1 MKFLQTLILFF
12 ILLFCCTQ
20 INAQQTDSCR
30 LRISILTCAPGQE
43 LYSLF
48 GHTGLRIVDSAHRTD
63 IVYNWGTFDFD
74 EPNFYLKF
82 MRGQLLYFVSAWT
95 FPEFMYEYQ
104 TEGRNVYE
112 QTLNLSCAD
121 KQKILDA
128 VYVNMQGN
136 NRFYK
141 YDFLLDNCTSRVRD
155 MVLKPLPAASFTKP
169 VVDSGTTARQ
179 MLHFYLDRGG
189 QPWSKLGIDIL
200 LGSKLDQP
208 VSNMQA
214 MFLPEFYM
222 TAMNNA
228 VNNSLPVCEKIKT
241 IFTAPP
247 PANPSGR
254 YTPLIAIACVCVI
267 IYLLSLSKSSAAKKA
282 TAYID
287 VFLLCISGL
296 LGILLLF
303 MWLGTDH
310 TVCKSNYNI
319 AWALPTNFIAGFF
332 YFKKPRWLKTYFMFA
347 ASLSAILIA
356 AWFWLP
362 QDINIAIAPFAVL
375 MMLRYFKQL

>member
-1 MKFLQTLILFF
+1 MKYLQTLILFF
-12 ILLFCCTQ
+12 ILSFCSIKTH
-20 INAQQTDSCR
+20 AQADSCH
-30 LRISILTCAPGQE
+30 LRISVLTCAPGQE

-48 GHTGLRIVDSAHRTD
+48 GHTGLRIIDSAHHTD

-112 QTLNLSCAD
+112 QTLNLSCTD
-121 KQKILDA
+121 KQKIVDA
-128 VYVNMQGN
+128 VMLNMQGD

-155 MVLKPLPAASFTKP
+155 IILKPLPGTKFTKP
-169 VVDSGTTARQ
+169 VVDSGTTARE

-200 LGSKLDQP
+200 LGSKLDEP

-222 TAMNNA
+222 KAMDDA
-228 VNNSLPVCEKIKT
+228 VNNNLPVCEKSKT
-241 IFTAPP
+241 IFTATPS
-247 PANPSGR
+247 ADPSGK
-254 YTPLIAIACVCVI
+254 YTPLIFISCICLM
-267 IYLLSLSKSSAAKKA
+267 IYLLSLSKSSAAKRIMG
-282 TAYID
+282 YID
-287 VFLLCISGL
+287 VLLLCISGL

-303 MWLGTDH
+303 MWFGTDH

-332 YFKKPRWLKTYFMFA
+332 YYKRPKWLKTYFMLA
-347 ASLSAILIA
+347 AALSAILIA
-356 AWFWLP
+356 SWFWLP
-362 QDINIAIAPFAVL
+362 QEINIAIAPFAVL